1 MQATATTRHLDID
14 GMTGEHCVNKV
25 TGALKGL
32 NNVSTQSVKVG
43 SAVIGADK
51 NGCDAACT
59 AIHGVGYK
67 ARESQRTNQNDR
79 MTDDG
84 AKTKPANSPTG
95 DVSREQV
102 PANSA
107 DHKTELK
114 PEHKADHKTGD
125 HGTDKPAVVVSGKP
139 VPAAH

>member
-14 GMTGEHCVNKV
+14 GMTGENCVHKV
-25 TGALKGL
+25 AGALKGL

-59 AIHGVGYK
+59 AIGGVGYK

-84 AKTKPANSPTG
+84 AKTKPVNPPTAAAAP
-95 DVSREQV
+95 EHK
-102 PANSA
+102 PADTA
-107 DHKTELK
+107 EHK
-114 PEHKADHKTGD
+114 PEHKADHKPGD
-125 HGTDKPAVVVSGKP
+125 HSTDKPAVLVPGKP